1 MMEETAAYKNVCSA
15 GHASGIELDVDGRHM
30 KVSCPAVEGGL
41 ARTSRGKSGS
51 ACDAGP
57 AATLFAT
64 MDEDGDFRL
73 THSDALRVRTVLA
86 AHERVA
92 TRAVCSGL
100 ATVPACFGHASG
112 GDAVLDRVEYATA
125 FMPCLTRG
133 LPTECLA
140 LLCEDDPLV

>member
-15 GHASGIELDVDGRHM
+15 GHASGIELDVDGRHV

-41 ARTSRGKSGS
+41 AHTSRGKSGS

-64 MDEDGDFRL
+64 TDEDGDFRL
-73 THSDALRVRTVLA
+73 TQSEALRVRTVLVV
-86 AHERVA
+86 HERVA
-92 TRAVCSGL
+92 SRAVCSGV

-112 GDAVLDRVEYATA
+112 GDDMLDRVEYATA
-125 FMPCLTRG
+125 FMPCLMRG
-133 LPTECLA
+133 LPAECVS
-140 LLCEDDPLV
+140 LLCEDAP